1 MRVGLP
7 RAARYFL
14 PQSDC
19 PVLQGIF
26 SHSQIAPCCKVF
38 SPTVRLPRAARYFLP
53 QSDCPVLQG
62 IFSHSQIAPC
72 CKVFSPT
79 VRLPR
84 AARYFLPQSDC
95 PVLQG
100 IFSHSQIA
108 PCCKVFSPTVSCQ
121 CRLSYTV
128 RTAPVCS
135 CMHQHLYTR
144 YKSQTLTAIPL
155 FGYRKML
162 HTQVGMG
169 SAALGA
175 AVSYPGKATWISRSG
190 QRGTNI

>member
-1 MRVGLP
+1 MVEHLTEKTRHNSDAGWIAPCCKVFSPTVRLP

-19 PVLQGIF
+19 PVLQVIF

-100 IFSHSQIA
+100 IFSHSQ
-108 PCCKVFSPTVSCQ
+108 
-121 CRLSYTV
+121 L
-128 RTAPVCS
+128 PV
-135 CMHQHLYTR
+135 
-144 YKSQTLTAIPL
+144 QTLLHCSYGPRVQLHASASVHTLQIPNPDS
-155 FGYRKML
+155 
-162 HTQVGMG
+162 HTVVWIQEN
-169 SAALGA
+169 AAHTGRN
-175 AVSYPGKATWISRSG
+175 G
-190 QRGTNI
+190 